1 LSEFPYV
8 AKVFLALFSMAVLM
22 FVSQKAYKKI
32 LTRPQYDYIRD
43 VLLVIGFAI
52 SVLWFGGF
60 LSRFVVGTAFL
71 ALVTGVVQQKFRHRD
86 TRYLFLLV
94 GLLYSLWG
102 PGINFIGLSETR
114 YLYLS
119 QWSSFVITALW
130 IAIFPALVQEL
141 DKIPGM
147 SGHLL
152 AVTFSLSIAVTF
164 FSGQNL
170 GEAFLVS
177 LTALVLLA
185 VFWSRHGHM
194 YRQLGKPL
202 AAFWGTILAGTSLLG
217 VSKGITFSTLM
228 ILPLGLFAI
237 PIVEHSLHL
246 ASVALMNRTAG
257 PRYLYRGLIGRGID
271 HPSTIHLITL
281 MCGTLGAVVSV
292 FQLTDGLV
300 TLMIV
305 MLMLISVAT
314 FASPLIVKLHSRTLV
329 ARAPAIW
336 GIHVDN
342 VSMNYALSK
351 VRMAIKRMEAPFLV
365 VTLNAIAARLGRVDD
380 LYRKAATSASLR
392 LADGCG
398 LVWGLKFL
406 GTPVQERVTG
416 IDFMEQICR
425 NASVEGWPVYLLGS
439 EEETVKRTATVLRE
453 RYQGLHI
460 CGYHSGYFSIDEEK
474 DIISDIRN
482 SGAKVLFVAMGVPKQ
497 EKWLYETLPLIGPVV
512 AGGVGGA
519 FDVISGKLA
528 RAPQA
533 FQKCGLEWLYR
544 LFQEPWRFKRDL
556 QLFTFACLVLLTRI
570 GIVDN
575 RKEVTKE

>member
-1 LSEFPYV
+1 MSEFPYV
-8 AKVFLALFSMAVLM
+8 VKAFLALFSLAVLM
-22 FVSQKAYKKI
+22 FASQKAYKKI

-43 VLLVIGFAI
+43 VSLVIGFAM

-86 TRYLFLLV
+86 TRYLFLFI
-94 GLLYSLWG
+94 GILYSLWG
-102 PGINFIGLSETR
+102 PGINFIGLPESR

-130 IAIFPALVQEL
+130 IAIFPALIQEL

-185 VFWSRHGHM
+185 VLWSRHGHM

-237 PIVEHSLHL
+237 PIVENSLHL
-246 ASVALMNRTAG
+246 ASVALTNRTAG

-281 MCGTLGAVVSV
+281 LCGTLGAVVSV

-305 MLMLISVAT
+305 ILMLISVAT
-314 FASPLIVKLHSRTLV
+314 FASPLIAKLHSRTLV
-329 ARAPAIW
+329 ARTPAIW
-336 GIHVDN
+336 GIPVDN

-351 VRMAIKRMEAPFLV
+351 VRIAIKRMEEPFLV

-380 LYRKAATSASLR
+380 LYRKAATRASLC

-439 EEETVKRTATVLRE
+439 EEETVKRTATILRE

-460 CGYHSGYFSIDEEK
+460 CGCHSGYFSIDEEK

-482 SGAKVLFVAMGVPKQ
+482 SGAKVLFVGMGVPKQ
-497 EKWLYETLPLIGPVV
+497 EKWLYEKLPFIGPVV
-512 AGGVGGA
+512 AVGVGGA

-528 RAPQA
+528 RAPQV

-556 QLFTFACLVLLTRI
+556 QLFTFACLVLLTKI